1 MIPPLDERGL
11 LPPGCHRCK
20 DWGELEERFA
30 FNPHRLRL
38 LGQAMQ
44 FVRHRLT
51 PLAGGLRLLI
61 AGSYLSDKAQ
71 PGDVEML
78 VSLPLARAAMHAG
91 LLNMFSQEGGKG
103 SIWTNHKVD
112 FYVQLEGLGGNDLT
126 LFFQYVGEKTAADK
140 GLEAKDKRGTIEIE
154 SWTLP

>member
-11 LPPGCHRCK
+11 LPPGCHTCK
-20 DWGELEERFA
+20 DWIELEERFA
-30 FNPHRLRL
+30 FSPYRQRL
-38 LGQAMQ
+38 LGQTMN
-44 FVRHRLT
+44 FVQHRLT
-51 PLAGGLRLLI
+51 PLARGLKLLI

-78 VSLPLARAAMHAG
+78 VSLPMLSIPQHAA
-91 LLNMFSQEGGKG
+91 LIDMFDKEGGKG
-103 SIWTNHKVD
+103 AIWQTHRVD
-112 FYVQLEGLGGNDLT
+112 FYVQLEGLGGNDMA

-140 GLEAKDKRGTIEIE
+140 GLDAKDKRGTIEIE

>member
-20 DWGELEERFA
+20 DWAELEERFA
-30 FNPHRLRL
+30 FNPYRQRL

-44 FVRHRLT
+44 FVQHRLT
-51 PLAGGLRLLI
+51 PLAGGLRLVV

-78 VSLPLARAAMHAG
+78 VSLPMHSIGQHVG
-91 LLNMFSQEGGKG
+91 LLDMFDKEGGKR
-103 SIWTNHKVD
+103 SIWTTHRVD
-112 FYVQLEGLGGNDLT
+112 FYVQLEGFDGNDLA

-140 GLEAKDKRGTIEIE
+140 GLDAKDKRGTIEIE